1 MFISVPPNESEK
13 ISVRTI
19 NNTKMLVKI
28 FFILR
33 VILLYIYTHIL
44 CYLCFIVMFLARFI
58 YNMYT

>member
-33 VILLYIYTHIL
+33 VILLYIYTYFVL
-44 CYLCFIVMFLARFI
+44 FMFYRYVFG
-58 YNMYT
+58 